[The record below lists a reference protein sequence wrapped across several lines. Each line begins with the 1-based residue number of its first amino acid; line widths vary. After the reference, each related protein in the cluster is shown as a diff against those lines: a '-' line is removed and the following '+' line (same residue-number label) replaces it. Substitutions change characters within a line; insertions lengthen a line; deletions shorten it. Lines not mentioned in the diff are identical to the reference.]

1 MHTQIL
7 SHQVI
12 NDLRDL
18 LHMNQHMIDNSE
30 QIIITVTVGQ
40 PIRIEY
46 KTLARRNE
54 APK

>member
-46 KTLARRNE
+46 KTVARRNE

>member
-7 SHQVI
+7 THQVI

-18 LHMNQHMIDNSE
+18 LHMNQDMIDNSE

-46 KTLARRNE
+46 RTIARRNE

>member
-1 MHTQIL
+1 MNTQIL
-7 SHQVI
+7 AHQVM

-30 QIIITVTVGQ
+30 QIVITVTVGQ
-40 PIRIEY
+40 PVRIEY
-46 KTLARRNE
+46 KTVARRNE

>member
-46 KTLARRNE
+46 KTVARRNE
-54 APK
+54 ASK

>member
-7 SHQVI
+7 WHQVI